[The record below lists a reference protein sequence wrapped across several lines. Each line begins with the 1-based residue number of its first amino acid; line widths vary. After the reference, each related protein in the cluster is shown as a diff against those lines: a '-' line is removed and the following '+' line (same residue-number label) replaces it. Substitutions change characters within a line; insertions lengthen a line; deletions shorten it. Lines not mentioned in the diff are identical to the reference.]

1 MINKKIITTLTILLI
16 NLGAINVAYAAKIG
30 ELNFGSKAK
39 YIGEVKNKKAH
50 GIGALQTTDGTN
62 YIGKFKKNVVSGE
75 GILIKLHS
83 NGAVLADLKINENF
97 PQLNKNEIQVALTD
111 FREIWVNLDE
121 VTSQVKDN
129 KGTEGLLKLKVKRQ
143 NLKKKFFES
152 SYPEW
157 WKGVLKKA
165 NNDEKLL
172 LDEIQI
178 FVGKWKY
185 GIHTENLGNDRTFR
199 RQIVIKKLDQ
209 IAEDEK
215 RLVIGVRDIEDKE
228 EKKDD
233 DRADERASYVFDVEQ
248 RPFIPTVEEDEK
260 LVLGAES
267 EDNSKPAE
275 LSKTYSNGSTFTG
288 IFDDRGLPSTG
299 IWSNYEGKNFEYKNG
314 KKIGEVGA
322 EAEEENS
329 KPAEGSNTY
338 PNGSTFTGIF
348 DNNGR
353 PSTGTYFD
361 AISGKSYEFKDGTE
375 IGEVGGQRGRRGQAE
390 EESTFTNSYLEIKN
404 KNGKFYKA
412 NLFSNSLVKSIS
424 LSSKEDLSNIVNIIV
439 NDSEINK
446 DLKKLNREAK
456 RLKKKLKK
464 IKSPKKRAKLE
475 KQLDKINEKLE
486 SANQASGQASVNASS
501 IEISEEG
508 QSALDTDKAA
518 ASAAATKKDSGGG
531 GGGGS

>member
-1 MINKKIITTLTILLI
+1 M
-16 NLGAINVAYAAKIG
+16 
-30 ELNFGSKAK
+30 
-39 YIGEVKNKKAH
+39 
-50 GIGALQTTDGTN
+50 
-62 YIGKFKKNVVSGE
+62 
-75 GILIKLHS
+75 
-83 NGAVLADLKINENF
+83 
-97 PQLNKNEIQVALTD
+97 
-111 FREIWVNLDE
+111 
-121 VTSQVKDN
+121 
-129 KGTEGLLKLKVKRQ
+129 
-143 NLKKKFFES
+143 
-152 SYPEW
+152 
-157 WKGVLKKA
+157 
-165 NNDEKLL
+165 
-172 LDEIQI
+172 
-178 FVGKWKY
+178 
-185 GIHTENLGNDRTFR
+185 
-199 RQIVIKKLDQ
+199 
-209 IAEDEK
+209 
-215 RLVIGVRDIEDKE
+215 
-228 EKKDD
+228 
-233 DRADERASYVFDVEQ
+233 
-248 RPFIPTVEEDEK
+248 
-260 LVLGAES
+260 
-267 EDNSKPAE
+267 NSKPAE
-275 LSKTYSNGSTFTG
+275 RSKTYPNGSTFTG

-299 IWSNYEGKNFEYKNG
+299 IWSNFEGKNFEYKNG
-314 KKIGEVGA
+314 KKIGEVVA
-322 EAEEENS
+322 IAEEVNSKPAERSKTYPNGSTFTGIFDDRGLPSTGIWSNFEGKNFEYKNGKKIGEVVAIAEEVNS

-361 AISGKSYEFKDGTE
+361 AISGKSYEFKDGKE